1 MAAQP
6 ANLPFAYLNGLYLP
20 LDEARIS
27 PLDRGF
33 LFGDGVYEVIPCY
46 AGTLFRLEP
55 HLARMQRSLDAI
67 GIAAPHTLAEW
78 TDVLNGLVAH
88 NGGGHQ
94 SLYLQITRGAPNLRD
109 HRFPAECPPTIFAY
123 CTTLEDPDTRSLD
136 DETGLR
142 CITCDDIRWSRCDI
156 KAVTLLA
163 NVLLREQARAAG
175 CDEAILIRSGWVTE
189 GSTSNVFV
197 VSEGEI
203 LTPCAGPDVLGGI
216 TRDLVIELAG
226 RHGLSLLESFVDP
239 RLLQSADEVWIS
251 SSTRGVRPVVALD
264 GKPVGDGRPGPLWR
278 KMAECYAEF
287 RRALMA

>member
-1 MAAQP
+1 MALQP
-6 ANLPFAYLNGLYLP
+6 ANLPVAYLNGVYLP

-33 LFGDGVYEVIPCY
+33 LLGDGVYEVIPCY
-46 AGTLFRLEP
+46 AGKPFRLEP
-55 HLARMQRSLDAI
+55 HLTRMQRSLNAI
-67 GIAAPHTLAEW
+67 GIPAPHTLTEW
-78 TDVLNGLVAH
+78 TALLNRLVAH
-88 NGGGHQ
+88 NGGSHQ
-94 SLYLQITRGAPNLRD
+94 SLYLQVTRGAPDRRD
-109 HRFPAECPPTIFAY
+109 HRFPAECPPTVFAY
-123 CTTLEDPDTRSLD
+123 CTALDDPDTHSLEED
-136 DETGLR
+136 TGIR
-142 CITCDDIRWSRCDI
+142 CITCDDIRWRRCDI

-216 TRDLVIELAG
+216 TRDLVIELAAA
-226 RHGLSLLESFVDP
+226 HGFSLQETFLDP
-239 RLLQSADEVWIS
+239 RLLTVADEIWIS
-251 SSTRGVRPVVALD
+251 SSTRGVRPVVVLD

-278 KMAECYAEF
+278 RMAECYREF